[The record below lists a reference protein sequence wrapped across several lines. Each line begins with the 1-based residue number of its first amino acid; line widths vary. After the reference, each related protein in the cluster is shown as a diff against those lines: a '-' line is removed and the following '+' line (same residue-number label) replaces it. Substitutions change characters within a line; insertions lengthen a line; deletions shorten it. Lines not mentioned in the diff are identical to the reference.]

1 MSLKD
6 KLKRAWFQGADRPS
20 EEGTV
25 TSNNPET
32 LGYPN
37 EVGYPKPP
45 MATTA
50 PGGEDTRPWE
60 QKWFEE
66 AARRTKEVM
75 GPKGTEFKLKQEMQR
90 IPMDEM
96 IANAKLSASFT
107 RTSKPQTSYW
117 TVKATDKKSGKSK
130 EILKATLEQLW
141 GDTLDEEN
149 ANMSATKEYGE
160 EIIAR
165 IRKQGFAR
173 VAYLMTGAKLVKKAQ
188 EAVAPVAAPAPVA
201 PEAPVSM
208 PEEAI
213 DVDIVPA
220 VEEAAGEDAARAEGA
235 DGEIEAKISEVE
247 MAETKLMELLPET
260 AAEAGRELQA
270 VEEELQAASSEQKEI
285 AARLKDKT
293 ISASAK
299 VAIMKIAQESF
310 DAVVDDVLPGADTVL
325 QSTDELLQKAD
336 EAIAK
341 VDTVVEE
348 AEGGA
353 PEVEGVAEVEVA
365 PEGAEEVEDVAIEAS
380 AKKELTTAEIKNY
393 LDKRAEGRAEEQKYN
408 VVPAGA
414 PTDGRAEID
423 AAHPQGGT
431 DIGDMT
437 VGLPMTNKG
446 DRFETQNEQQDHNL
460 QVADKT
466 PTGELNNT
474 IAVAKAEGEVKTAK
488 AEGTVKTAAVD
499 EATKKYYADF
509 YKQIGQP
516 GVEFAK
522 ALTSDYEKKV
532 SAAVEETEGRVKR
545 AFELTEEAYNKGMCE
560 PTNAGKMTLFDKI
573 SKFDDNAFLAF
584 KEAVEAVSTK
594 KVFAAE
600 TTPVVKTAS
609 KLPNIGQKDVAVSES
624 SVQDA
629 NDFSHLSDIGWN

>member
-1 MSLKD
+1 MSLRD
-6 KLKRAWFQGADRPS
+6 KLKKAWFQGADRPS
-20 EEGTV
+20 EEGTI

-37 EVGYPKPP
+37 EIGYPKAP

-66 AARRTKEVM
+66 AARKTKEVM
-75 GPKGTEFKLKQEMQR
+75 GPKGSEFKLKQEMQR

-107 RTSKPQTSYW
+107 RTAKPQTSYW

-130 EILKATLEQLW
+130 VILKANLEQLW

-149 ANMSATKEYGE
+149 ATMSATKEYGQ

-188 EAVAPVAAPAPVA
+188 ESMAPAMHQ
-201 PEAPVSM
+201 EDMDVSV
-208 PEEAI
+208 
-213 DVDIVPA
+213 DVIPA
-220 VEEAAGEDAARAEGA
+220 VEEAAGEDAARADGA
-235 DGEIEAKISEVE
+235 DSEIAAKLSEIE

-260 AAEAGRELQA
+260 AAAAGRELQA
-270 VEEELQAASSEQKEI
+270 VEEELEAASAEQKEI
-285 AARLKDKT
+285 AARLRDKT

-310 DAVVDDVLPGADTVL
+310 DAVVDDVLPGADTVI
-325 QSTDELLQKAD
+325 QSTEELLQKAD
-336 EAIAK
+336 EAIAA

-348 AEGGA
+348 SAEGEA

-365 PEGAEEVEDVAIEAS
+365 PEGAEEVEEMAIAAS

-393 LDKRAEGRAEEQKYN
+393 LNKRAEGRAEEQKYN
-408 VVPAGA
+408 VVPAGS
-414 PTDGRAEID
+414 PVDGNGEID
-423 AAHPQGGT
+423 AAHPNGGT

-446 DRFETQNEQQDHNL
+446 DRVETQIEQQNHDL

-466 PTGELNNT
+466 PTGELNST
-474 IAVAKAEGEVKTAK
+474 IAVAGAKGSVKTAS
-488 AEGTVKTAAVD
+488 VD

-509 YKQIGQP
+509 YGELGPKGA
-516 GVEFAK
+516 EFAK

-532 SAAVEETEGRVKR
+532 SAAVVETEGRIKR
-545 AFELTEEAYNKGMCE
+545 AFELAEEASTKGMCE
-560 PTNAGKMTLFDKI
+560 ATTAGKMELFNKI

-584 KEAVEAVSTK
+584 KEAVESMPSRRVYANEATS
-594 KVFAAE
+594 
-600 TTPVVKTAS
+600 VVKTAS
-609 KLPNIGQKDVAVSES
+609 KLPVSGQRNVVVSES
-624 SVQDA
+624 SVQDS
-629 NDFSHLSDIGWN
+629 NDFSHLSDIGWG